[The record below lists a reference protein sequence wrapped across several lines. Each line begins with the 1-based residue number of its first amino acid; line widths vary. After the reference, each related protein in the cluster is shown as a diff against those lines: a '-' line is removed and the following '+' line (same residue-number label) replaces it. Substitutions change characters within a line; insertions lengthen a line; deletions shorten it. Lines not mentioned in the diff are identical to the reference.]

1 MLLRVLAVGKLK
13 DARVSGLCD
22 EYVVR
27 SRPLV
32 PIERVECK
40 SQREQWQRAGE
51 PGTALRAP
59 KAGALVGPPKTAS
72 PVVLLDERGQELDTL
87 ALARWIAAWQG
98 EGRRRVDFLIGDADG
113 YDEAARTRAD
123 RVLALSRLTLPHRLA
138 QLILCEQLYRAGTI
152 LAGHPYHHV

>member
-1 MLLRVLAVGKLK
+1 VLLRVLAVGKLK
-13 DARVSGLCD
+13 DARLAALCD

-40 SQREQWQRAGE
+40 APREQWQRAGE
-51 PGTALRAP
+51 
-59 KAGALVGPPKTAS
+59 GAC
-72 PVVLLDERGQELDTL
+72 PVVLLDERGQQLDTL
-87 ALARWIAAWQG
+87 ALARWIEGWQA

-113 YDEAARTRAD
+113 YDEAARARAD
-123 RVLALSRLTLPHRLA
+123 RVLALSRLTLPHRVA
-138 QLILCEQLYRAGTI
+138 QLILCEQLYRVGTI

>member
-1 MLLRVLAVGKLK
+1 MLLRVLAIGKLK

-40 SQREQWQRAGE
+40 TPRDQWQRAGE
-51 PGTALRAP
+51 G
-59 KAGALVGPPKTAS
+59 GC
-72 PVVLLDERGQELDTL
+72 PVVLLDERGQQLDTL
-87 ALARWIAAWQG
+87 ALARWIEGWQG

-113 YDEAARTRAD
+113 YDEAARARAD
-123 RVLALSRLTLPHRLA
+123 RLLALSRLTLPHRLA
-138 QLILCEQLYRAGTI
+138 QLILCEQLYRAGTV

>member
-1 MLLRVLAVGKLK
+1 MLLRVLAIGKLK
-13 DARVSGLCD
+13 DARVAALCD

-51 PGTALRAP
+51 G
-59 KAGALVGPPKTAS
+59 S
-72 PVVLLDERGQELDTL
+72 CPVVLLDERGQQLDTV
-87 ALARWIAAWQG
+87 ALARWIEAWQA
-98 EGRRRVDFLIGDADG
+98 EGRRRVDCLIGDADG
-113 YDEAARTRAD
+113 YDDAARSRAD
-123 RVLALSRLTLPHRLA
+123 RLLALSRLTLPHRLA

-152 LAGHPYHHV
+152 LAGHPYHHA

>member
-1 MLLRVLAVGKLK
+1 MLLRVLAIGKLK
-13 DARVSGLCD
+13 DARVAGLCD

-51 PGTALRAP
+51 G
-59 KAGALVGPPKTAS
+59 GC
-72 PVVLLDERGQELDTL
+72 PVVLLDERGLEPDTV
-87 ALARWIAAWQG
+87 ALARWIETWQSD
-98 EGRRRVDFLIGDADG
+98 GRRRVDFLVGDADG
-113 YDEAARTRAD
+113 YDDAARTRAD

>member
-27 SRPLV
+27 SRTLV

-40 SQREQWQRAGE
+40 SPREQWQRAGD
-51 PGTALRAP
+51 
-59 KAGALVGPPKTAS
+59 GAAI
-72 PVVLLDERGQELDTL
+72 VVLLDERGQQLDTV

-98 EGRRRVDFLIGDADG
+98 EGRRRIDFLVGDADG
-113 YDEAARTRAD
+113 YDDTARARAD
-123 RVLALSRLTLPHRLA
+123 RLLALSRLTLPHRLA

>member
-1 MLLRVLAVGKLK
+1 VLLRVIAIGKLK
-13 DARVSGLCD
+13 DARVAGLCD

-40 SQREQWQRAGE
+40 SQREQWQRA
-51 PGTALRAP
+51 LD
-59 KAGALVGPPKTAS
+59 GAA
-72 PVVLLDERGQELDTL
+72 PVVLLDERGQQLDTI
-87 ALARWIAAWQG
+87 ALARWIEAWQA
-98 EGRRRVDFLIGDADG
+98 EGRRRVDFLVGDADG
-113 YDEAARTRAD
+113 YDEAARARAD

-138 QLILCEQLYRAGTI
+138 QLILCEQLYRVGTI

>member
-13 DARVSGLCD
+13 DPRVSGLCD

-27 SRPLV
+27 ARALV

-51 PGTALRAP
+51 PG
-59 KAGALVGPPKTAS
+59 KAGAPVGPSKTAS

-113 YDEAARTRAD
+113 YDEAARARAD